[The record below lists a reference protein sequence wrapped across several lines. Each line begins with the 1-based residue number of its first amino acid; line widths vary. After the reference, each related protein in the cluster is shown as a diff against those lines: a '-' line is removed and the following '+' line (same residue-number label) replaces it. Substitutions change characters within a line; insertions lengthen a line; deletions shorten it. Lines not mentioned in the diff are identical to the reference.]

1 MLSGTP
7 QGKSTKGSN
16 GAATTAVA
24 GAPAPT
30 PAAERPRQAE
40 GWRAGRPVEDPDKT
54 KPWGRITARP
64 SEYLVHMRRG
74 RVLTG
79 SSGQG
84 ASCFKWPWDSV
95 SIVPTT
101 VQRLRFTADQVTS
114 EKVGVEVTGLAV
126 YRIAEPLIAFRMLNF
141 SFPERAS
148 EKLEELLSEMF
159 VGAVRR
165 LVANLRVE
173 ECLTRRKEG
182 IAEELM
188 REIAPVVS
196 GRGRPDDA
204 TDGGWGVILDTIEI
218 QDVRVLS
225 PTVFA
230 NLQAPYRSELERRA
244 RQADQDRDRIV
255 QEGATEAERQVSL
268 ARIAAGL
275 EVRRQQKQADEQ
287 AELASLATEA
297 RLREARARAE
307 IDAARLADAEAD
319 ARHAAALAAAAREEA
334 IARSRV
340 AIEAARAAFAEAAA
354 AVAEIESRRA
364 RGALALEL
372 DRARGLR
379 EVDNLVTPEAIQL
392 AVAKEL
398 PALAAAFQQS
408 FGEVN
413 ITSFDGENP
422 LGFVAAA
429 LRSLIALAGTA
440 LPKPEDQ

>member
-1 MLSGTP
+1 MISGITHD
-7 QGKSTKGSN
+7 KSTKGSN
-16 GAATTAVA
+16 GAATTSLAA
-24 GAPAPT
+24 APAPT
-30 PAAERPRQAE
+30 PSAERPRQAE
-40 GWRAGRPVEDPDKT
+40 GWRAGRPVEDPDKI

-148 EKLEELLSEMF
+148 EKLEDLLSEMF
-159 VGAVRR
+159 VGAARR

-196 GRGRPDDA
+196 GSGRLDDA
-204 TDGGWGVILDTIEI
+204 TEGGWGVILDTIEI

-244 RQADQDRDRIV
+244 RQADQERDRVV
-255 QEGATEAERQVSL
+255 QQGATEAERQVAL
-268 ARIAAGL
+268 ARITAGL

-287 AELASLATEA
+287 AELASLATET
-297 RLREARARAE
+297 RLREARAHAE
-307 IDAARLADAEAD
+307 VDAARLADEEAV
-319 ARHAAALAAAAREEA
+319 ARHAAALAAATREEA

-340 AIEAARAAFAEAAA
+340 AIELARAALAEAAA
-354 AVAEIESRRA
+354 AVADIESRRA

-413 ITSFDGENP
+413 ITSIDGDNP
-422 LGFVAAA
+422 LGFLAAA
-429 LRSLIALAGTA
+429 LRSLVTLAGVS
-440 LPKPEDQ
+440 LPKKED